1 MTFAELGLD
10 PLLLNALAA
19 KGYASPTAVQTD
31 AIPAALEGHDLLV
44 SSQTGSGKTAAFILP
59 SLQRMLQ
66 PAVAAG
72 RGPRVLVLTPTRE
85 LALQVLKATEDYGS
99 RMRRV
104 RSAALV
110 GGVPYPLQLRAL
122 SQPLDIVVAT
132 PGRLLDHLQRG
143 RLDLRRVETLVLDEA
158 DRMLST
164 ATFLAW
170 TFGSECVRR
179 DRPIKSP
186 EYRTAFWNVAHGYSG
201 LDRVCAKLK
210 SMDLQAFGLVE
221 ADQHYI
227 LDLDRWRR
235 EFPEY
240 DVVGTDFGGVFAVR
254 GTIVS
259 HQLHDLSSYSFCEE
273 IALRMGNLEL
283 MVLLVDIASDLKR
296 PREIPL
302 RNLATLANTFGDRPL
317 IIMGDFNTPDDSCWT
332 APLRANHHQ
341 AFRQRGTG
349 YAATWPLPLPVL
361 TLDQVWTN
369 SQVEVSR
376 CQNLWT
382 FDSDH
387 RPVVTSFSIP
397 N

>member
-1 MTFAELGLD
+1 MSD
-10 PLLLNALAA
+10 
-19 KGYASPTAVQTD
+19 
-31 AIPAALEGHDLLV
+31 
-44 SSQTGSGKTAAFILP
+44 
-59 SLQRMLQ
+59 
-66 PAVAAG
+66 
-72 RGPRVLVLTPTRE
+72 
-85 LALQVLKATEDYGS
+85 
-99 RMRRV
+99 
-104 RSAALV
+104 
-110 GGVPYPLQLRAL
+110 
-122 SQPLDIVVAT
+122 
-132 PGRLLDHLQRG
+132 
-143 RLDLRRVETLVLDEA
+143 RRVEGGAPEPTTPQPSTWLHRCGQLIRRLLAWMFWVIVIFGLALRASIRDQIHPLAFLFYLTPIPSLAIWMVLAELVSPDGLIRTRKRPAQWFTRD
-158 DRMLST
+158 LSPAVSRVALT